1 MMNGVT
7 APLAPARESTNHRFR
22 LGVVVASVFAA
33 IVGSVL
39 LATHRSGEKVT
50 TRGVTATLRVP
61 GHPAWVAAG
70 RDALWLA
77 LSGDP
82 QKPIGD
88 WPLVRIDPA
97 TGAITRAHVGGF
109 PVGVVVANGKIWFAD
124 RSGGKVVRLDPG
136 TLRPSGDPI
145 QVGTK
150 PSWLA
155 VAGDSLY
162 VTDQDSGTIAR
173 VEVHSGRKVGLPIRI
188 APPGKDA
195 VA

>member
-88 WPLVRIDPA
+88 WPLVRLDLA
-97 TGAITRAHVGGF
+97 TGAPTRTSRAS
-109 PVGVVVANGKIWFAD
+109 GKGSSPRSSPSAAAD
-124 RSGGKVVRLDPG
+124 SALAGWWHSTGALVRCSRWG
-136 TLRPSGDPI
+136 
-145 QVGTK
+145 
-150 PSWLA
+150 
-155 VAGDSLY
+155 SL
-162 VTDQDSGTIAR
+162 T
-173 VEVHSGRKVGLPIRI
+173 
-188 APPGKDA
+188 
-195 VA
+195 